1 MKHLF
6 LIHSHTTFLTSLGI
20 LNQISL
26 KPEDVAIV
34 YIRNY
39 RNDIIPMP
47 YKSLDLSWAFMY
59 PSIKK
64 FFRFNHFIKKVDGL
78 MDELV
83 ASDKYIMYA
92 SFPGNVRLYQVIYSN
107 FKCVGFN
114 YIQEGAL
121 IFKKVFEKDK
131 LPLKYRAFDL
141 LLRAF
146 TNNRMWCSH
155 NKWTVPPF
163 NASKLY
169 RQPECFALD
178 KNFFKYTGYITNEIE
193 WPSFDI
199 VKSDYAINPQIP
211 CFIFESSV
219 EMGVI
224 EDDIYMECV
233 EELIRRKG
241 EKSNYVKFHPYQ
253 SEFNKKRIMEMYKKG
268 DYEVEELPMNVP
280 FELYLSSYK
289 GMKVYGFMSSL
300 VVFAEQLGHITY
312 SMENDLLKKSA
323 KYRSFRNSL

>member
-20 LNQISL
+20 LNQLSL

-39 RNDIIPMP
+39 RNDIISLP

-59 PSIKK
+59 PTIKRFFLFNRYIKK
-64 FFRFNHFIKKVDGL
+64 IDSFLNDLVNG
-78 MDELV
+78 DE
-83 ASDKYIMYA
+83 YIMYA
-92 SFPGNVRLYQVIYSN
+92 SFPGNIRLYQVFYSN
-107 FKCVGFN
+107 LKCVGFN

-121 IFKKVFEKDK
+121 IFQKVFEQEK

-141 LLRAF
+141 LLRTF

-155 NKWTVPPF
+155 NKWTIPLL
-163 NASKLY
+163 NEKKLL
-169 RQPECFALD
+169 RQPECYALNKD
-178 KNFFKYTGYITNEIE
+178 FFKYTGYKTNVIE
-193 WPSFDI
+193 WPCFDV
-199 VKSDYAINPQIP
+199 VKSNYAINPQIP

-224 EDDIYMECV
+224 EDDIFMGCV
-233 EELIRRKG
+233 EELICRKG
-241 EKSNYVKFHPYQ
+241 EQINYVKFHPFQ
-253 SEFNKKRIMEMYKKG
+253 SEVNKKRILELFKKG
-268 DYEVEELPMNVP
+268 GYIVEELPMNVP

-300 VVFAEQLGHITY
+300 VVFAEQLGHSIY
-312 SMENDLLKKSA
+312 SMEDELLNKSA